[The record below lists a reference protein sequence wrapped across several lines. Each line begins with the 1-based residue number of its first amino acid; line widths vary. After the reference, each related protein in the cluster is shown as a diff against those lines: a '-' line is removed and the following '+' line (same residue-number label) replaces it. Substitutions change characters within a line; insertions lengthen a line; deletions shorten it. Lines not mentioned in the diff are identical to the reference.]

1 LRSLGNAMTIWSME
15 VLKELLLS
23 GNIVVWIIAI
33 VALVILLKFLKSAGK
48 LILIASVL
56 GVAVGFLLETFA
68 PGVLD
73 PLIDFVKSNWL
84 GEDRPNS

>member
-1 LRSLGNAMTIWSME
+1 ME

>member
-1 LRSLGNAMTIWSME
+1 MTIWSME

-48 LILIASVL
+48 LILIALVL

>member
-1 LRSLGNAMTIWSME
+1 MRSLGNAMTIWSME

-48 LILIASVL
+48 LILIALVL